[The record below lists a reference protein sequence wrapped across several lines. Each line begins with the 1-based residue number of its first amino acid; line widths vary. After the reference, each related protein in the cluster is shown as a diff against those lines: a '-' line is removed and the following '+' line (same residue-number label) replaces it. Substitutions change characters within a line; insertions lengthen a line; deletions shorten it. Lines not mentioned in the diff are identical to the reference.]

1 MGVSDLSDVFVS
13 YRRLDVD
20 FTKQLVEKLQGLDK
34 EVWIDWEDIPP
45 GSVGFTDDIKRG
57 IEGAD
62 TFIAVLSPDYL
73 ESPYCMDMELNYA
86 VQLNKKLIPIV
97 YRKFEGYEIPAD
109 ISHINWIYFT
119 PHAGQENGFEE
130 AFQKTIDAMETDLEH
145 QRTHKRFLLRAIE
158 WDESDRGN
166 SFLLSGDEISQAE
179 QWLANSAGK
188 EPFPSELQKDYIS
201 LSRKQ
206 ATQRQRNLLTGVS
219 FALVLTIFLT
229 IFAGFQWNDARIHRN
244 EAVIQRDN
252 AIEQEAIA
260 ERNAEISGSL
270 ALAFG
275 ARELNVNNQVE
286 ALGVALEAI
295 AIDNPPGLTQRIL
308 GEVGYQPG
316 AVRIFEEHTDSAY
329 SVAIS
334 PDGQIAATGAEDNLI
349 ILWDMNTG
357 EMIQALEAHEDTVQ
371 ALKFSSDGNYLAAG
385 DGDEIITLWD
395 VESRE
400 LLHTLSEHGRGINA
414 LAFSPDNSQLVSGSS
429 DKSVIL
435 WDTTTGEL
443 LNTIERQNR
452 VFSVDFHP
460 TGNQIAIGERVND
473 KEGIIT
479 IWDTETNTEITQ
491 LIGHGG
497 AINDLQYI
505 GDGSQLITASSDFQI
520 FLWDVE
526 SATITR
532 RFSGHTRLVRTV
544 AVSPDGNYIL
554 TGSDDRTVILWRFE
568 DGEILYKYTG
578 LERIRDIAFAPDG
591 EHFITADAQPNPITW
606 TITGGAQIAH
616 FDDPTFPVSSV
627 AISPDAQHIAAAS
640 NDYFVYVYDHES
652 DDTPLILEGHQQGIN
667 TVTYSPD
674 GSMIASGD
682 AGTVLTIWN
691 AETGDALFNLEGHTT
706 GIATLAFSPD
716 GQYLAS
722 GGGVQRTSELFLW
735 NIESQELIREFTEH
749 EGTVRSVAFSPDGS
763 ILAAGEE
770 ADQIIL
776 WDVES
781 GESIRTLTGH
791 TNAVY
796 SVAFSPDGSQLV
808 SGSFDDSLILWDVT
822 SGQAIQHL
830 FGHTAVV
837 RTVAFS
843 PDGHHIISGGDDDLV
858 FVWDI
863 RDEQA
868 EPIRAYSGHTDNI
881 KALAYSPNNDYFV
894 SGSSDTSIILWRYD
908 TLEALETWI
917 SNNRY
922 IPELSCNN
930 QRQFRLELASA
941 CQ

>member
-73 ESPYCMDMELNYA
+73 ESTYCMDMELNYA

-97 YRKFEGYEIPAD
+97 HRKFEGYDIPAD

-145 QRTHKRFLLRAIE
+145 QRTHKRFVLRAIE
-158 WDESDRGN
+158 WDEHDRGN
-166 SFLLSGDEISQAE
+166 SFLLNGDEIIQAE
-179 QWLANSAGK
+179 QWIADSGGK
-188 EPFPSELQKDYIS
+188 EPFPSELQKDYIA
-201 LSRKQ
+201 LSRQQ

-229 IFAGFQWNDARIHRN
+229 IFAGFQWNDARI
-244 EAVIQRDN
+244 QRDN
-252 AIEQEAIA
+252 AKDQQVIA

-286 ALGVALEAI
+286 ALGVALEAV
-295 AIDNPPGLTQRIL
+295 AIDNPPGFTQRIL
-308 GEVGYQPG
+308 GEIGYQPS
-316 AVRIFEEHTDSAY
+316 AVRIFEGHTDNTWT
-329 SVAIS
+329 VAIS

-357 EMIQALEAHEDTVQ
+357 EMLHTLAGHEKSILSL
-371 ALKFSSDGNYLAAG
+371 AFSLDGNYLASGG
-385 DGDEIITLWD
+385 DDKIITLWD
-395 VESRE
+395 VETRE
-400 LLHTLSEHGRGINA
+400 LLHTLSGHGRGINA

-435 WDTTTGEL
+435 WDTSTGDL
-443 LNTIERQNR
+443 LNTIERPNR

-460 TGNQIAIGERVND
+460 ASNQIAIGERVSD
-473 KEGIIT
+473 KEGVIT
-479 IWDTETNTEITQ
+479 VWDTETNTELTQ

-505 GDGSQLITASSDFQI
+505 GDGSQLITASSDSQI

-554 TGSDDRTVILWRFE
+554 TGGDDRTVILWRLA
-568 DGEILYKYTG
+568 DGKILFQYTG
-578 LERIRDIAFAPDG
+578 LERIRDIAFAPDS

-616 FDDPTFPVSSV
+616 FDDPTMQVLGL
-627 AISPDAQHIAAAS
+627 AISPDGQHIAATS
-640 NDYFVYVYDHES
+640 QDWKVYVYDLES
-652 DDTPLILEGHQQGIN
+652 DETPLILEGHQQAVS
-667 TVTYSPD
+667 TVAYSPD

-682 AGTVLTIWN
+682 AGTVLTIWD

-735 NIESQELIREFTEH
+735 DIESQELIREYTGH

-781 GESIRTLTGH
+781 GENIHTLTGH

-808 SGSFDDSLILWDVT
+808 SGSFDDSLILWNVT
-822 SGQAIQHL
+822 SGQAIKQL
-830 FGHTAVV
+830 FGHTTVV

-843 PDGHHIISGGDDDLV
+843 PDGQHIISGGDDDLV
-858 FVWDI
+858 MIWDI
-863 RDEQA
+863 NDEPA

-894 SGSSDTSIILWRYD
+894 SGSNDTSIILWRYD

-917 SNNRY
+917 SDNRY
-922 IPELSCNN
+922 IPELTCNS
-930 QRQFRLELASA
+930 QRQFRLELAPA